1 MIRSVAVM
9 SRHSSILSP
18 HLKAAVSTPLSTRQI
33 NWRTARS
40 VASKPGSTRRWISA
54 AATTPPTPSPDV
66 SRLPDS
72 PAYTQSIPTKLTDPT
87 PDDYSTTPFLD
98 SCSIVISS
106 GHGGNGCV
114 SFLRE
119 KYTIDGPP
127 NGGDGGTGGSIFIR
141 AVQGHTS
148 LHKLARQGTFRAGRG
163 RGGMGKSQGGRR
175 GEDVVI
181 EVPVGTVVREIERS
195 DPTADEAERRNSMS
209 EESFSE
215 AMQKIVF
222 YPGGGTREQ
231 KQLQKDVES
240 GGLRFPDMGHGR
252 INPLKSV
259 EPDQPIRLDLD
270 SHMEQPMLLAAGG
283 IGGLGNPHFT
293 SREDTRPKIA
303 TRGQL
308 GVKVRLELEL
318 KLLADVGLVGLPNAG
333 KSTLLRS
340 ITNSRTRVGNWAF
353 TTLEPKIGTVV
364 LDDHTGRPRFRS
376 RTSTGESRTSFTV
389 ADIPGLIEGAHL
401 DRGLGLGFLRHIER
415 ARMLAFVVDLSAG
428 DAVIALQ
435 NLWKE
440 VGEYERLRGEEVN
453 RDTEQ
458 RLVDWNPFTSAGG
471 TPENSRSRSDI
482 DNTFHQISSPTIS
495 SPSSSL
501 TPLRF
506 SPISAKP
513 WFVVATKADLA
524 PDATRDNF
532 MQLREYLQKV
542 QNAEVGHPSGKRN
555 GWRRQV
561 ECLPVSAMRGEG
573 VGRILD
579 VVGGLLEE

>member
-1 MIRSVAVM
+1 M
-9 SRHSSILSP
+9 SRHTSILSP
-18 HLKAAVSTPLSTRQI
+18 HLKAAVSSPLSIRQ
-33 NWRTARS
+33 NTAFTWRTTRRAAGNQILS
-40 VASKPGSTRRWISA
+40 RRWISA
-54 AATTPPTPSPDV
+54 AAATPSTSSLEVSGSPDL
-66 SRLPDS
+66 ST
-72 PAYTQSIPTKLTDPT
+72 YTHSTPNKLTDPP

-98 SCSIVISS
+98 SCSITISS

-148 LHKLARQGTFRAGRG
+148 LHKLAREGTFRAGRG

-175 GEDVVI
+175 GEDIVI
-181 EVPVGTVVREIERS
+181 EVPVGTVVREVERS
-195 DPTADEAERRNSMS
+195 DPPADEAERRNSMS

-215 AMQKIVF
+215 AMEKIVF

-231 KQLQKDVES
+231 KQLQKDLES
-240 GGLRFPDMGHGR
+240 GGLRFPDVGHGR
-252 INPLKSV
+252 SNPLKSV
-259 EPDQPIRLDLD
+259 EADQPIHLDLD
-270 SHMEQPMLLAAGG
+270 SHMDQPMLLAAGA
-283 IGGLGNPHFT
+283 IGGLGNPHFA

-364 LDDHTGRPRFRS
+364 LDDHTGRPRLRS

-428 DAVIALQ
+428 DAVTALQ
-435 NLWKE
+435 SLWKE
-440 VGEYERLRGEEVN
+440 VGEYERLRDEDVN

-471 TPENSRSRSDI
+471 AAENFRARSNN
-482 DNTFHQISSPTIS
+482 DNPSHQISSPTVS
-495 SPSSSL
+495 SPRSPL

-532 MQLREYLQKV
+532 MQLKEYLQKV
-542 QNAEVGHPSGKRN
+542 QNVEVEHPSGKRN
-555 GWRRQV
+555 GWRRLV
-561 ECLPVSAMRGEG
+561 ECVPVSAMRGEG
-573 VGRILD
+573 VGRIVD